1 MREFRLAGAFGLA
14 AFVCV
19 SASTV
24 LAAKGSVQETSP
36 TCSNASAVLLTGNA
50 VDADGATGRIRA
62 FLEAK
67 RVWTIGGVQ
76 PGVAGTVDLASWEVT
91 NPKTVGPT
99 NAWGVKCGSG
109 GTCNEVA
116 KAFAD
121 AHADLTPAPFVLC
134 GEVNGILK

>member
-1 MREFRLAGAFGLA
+1 MSRSKAL
-14 AFVCV
+14 AFVGFLAITGA

-36 TCSNASAVLLTGNA
+36 TCSNASAILLVGNSG
-50 VDADGATGRIRA
+50 DADVSMQRIRS

-67 RVWTIGGVQ
+67 RVWTVGTVQ
-76 PGVAGTVDLASWEVT
+76 PGIAGTVDLASWEVV
-91 NPKTVGPT
+91 NPRTTGPT

-121 AHADLTPAPFVLC
+121 AYTDLTPAPFVLC
-134 GEVNGILK
+134 GEMNAILK

>member
-1 MREFRLAGAFGLA
+1 MKGSRFAGVLGLT
-14 AFVCV
+14 AFVVV

-24 LAAKGSVQETSP
+24 FAAKGAVQETSP
-36 TCSNASAVLLTGNA
+36 TCSNASAVLLTGNSGN
-50 VDADGATGRIRA
+50 ADEATTRIRT

-76 PGVAGTVDLASWEVT
+76 PGVSGTVDLASWEVI

-121 AHADLTPAPFVLC
+121 AHKELTPAPFVLC